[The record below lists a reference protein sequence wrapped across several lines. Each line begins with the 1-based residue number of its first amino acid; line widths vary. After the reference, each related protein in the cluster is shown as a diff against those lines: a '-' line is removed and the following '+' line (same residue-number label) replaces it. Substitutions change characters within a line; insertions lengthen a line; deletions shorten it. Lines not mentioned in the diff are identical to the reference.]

1 MITQLLK
8 RKCNQTKK
16 LHLMKII
23 INLLI
28 HLVICPTFIL
38 LIIIMATNLIQE
50 IIHINIKLMVLI
62 IIMPTI
68 ITTTKPPTTTT
79 TPTTT
84 ENDTI
89 YIKFD
94 NSEIT
99 NDDIGIINIQQSLNN
114 LQNRNEYLQTK
125 LNEIDYKSILS

>member
-1 MITQLLK
+1 MI
-8 RKCNQTKK
+8 R
-16 LHLMKII
+16 HS
-23 INLLI
+23 
-28 HLVICPTFIL
+28 
-38 LIIIMATNLIQE
+38 A
-50 IIHINIKLMVLI
+50 
-62 IIMPTI
+62 
-68 ITTTKPPTTTT
+68 TTTT
-79 TPTTT
+79 TTT

-125 LNEIDYKSILS
+125 LNEIDYKSILSSSSSLPNQLKHKQDNNNNNNNNNNGNFD

>member
-1 MITQLLK
+1 MI
-8 RKCNQTKK
+8 R
-16 LHLMKII
+16 HS
-23 INLLI
+23 
-28 HLVICPTFIL
+28 
-38 LIIIMATNLIQE
+38 A
-50 IIHINIKLMVLI
+50 
-62 IIMPTI
+62 
-68 ITTTKPPTTTT
+68 TTTT
-79 TPTTT
+79 TTTTTTT

-125 LNEIDYKSILS
+125 LNEIDYKSILSSSSSLPNQLKHNDQQVQQQQQQRKLRLKNLIKWKNVNEIINEFIKFI

>member
-1 MITQLLK
+1 MYDTSF
-8 RKCNQTKK
+8 CNHNHNT
-16 LHLMKII
+16 
-23 INLLI
+23 
-28 HLVICPTFIL
+28 
-38 LIIIMATNLIQE
+38 
-50 IIHINIKLMVLI
+50 
-62 IIMPTI
+62 
-68 ITTTKPPTTTT
+68 
-79 TPTTT
+79 TTT

-125 LNEIDYKSILS
+125 LNEIDYKSILSSSSSLPNQLKHNDQQVQQQQQQRKLRLKNLIKWKNVNEIINEFIKFI

>member
-1 MITQLLK
+1 MI
-8 RKCNQTKK
+8 R
-16 LHLMKII
+16 HS
-23 INLLI
+23 
-28 HLVICPTFIL
+28 
-38 LIIIMATNLIQE
+38 A
-50 IIHINIKLMVLI
+50 
-62 IIMPTI
+62 
-68 ITTTKPPTTTT
+68 TTTT
-79 TPTTT
+79 TTT

-125 LNEIDYKSILS
+125 LNEIDYKSILSSSSSLPNQLKHNDQQVQQQQQQQQQQRKLRLKNLINRYFTVNKLVQYVLFELKEATDASTSSSSTSSL